1 MTATVQPS
9 NAFSAQATGKVVQVL
24 GNVVDVEFTMD
35 TLPNIND
42 ALQVHVG
49 TAGNSAATTTS
60 AAGIELGGTA
70 MQSRDLVLEV
80 QGELGNNQVRCLAM
94 GSTDGLVRGALVI
107 NSGAAIQVPVGE
119 GTLGRI
125 FNVLGKAIDS
135 DEPVNAAAYWP
146 IHRPAP
152 EFAEQDPT
160 PKIFETGIKV
170 IDLMAPYTRG
180 GKVGLFGGAGVG
192 KTVLIQE
199 LIRNI
204 ASVHKGFS
212 VFTGVGERTR
222 EGNDLWVEMKE
233 SGVLAQTTLVFG
245 QMDEPPGVRFRI
257 AQTGVTMAEYF
268 RDEKG
273 ADVLL
278 FVDNIFRYM
287 QAGSEVSALLGRMPS
302 AVGYQPSLGTEMGLL
317 EERITSTRKGSITS
331 VQAVY
336 VPADDY
342 TDPAV
347 ATTFGHLDATT
358 ALSRQISELG
368 IYPAVDP
375 LASSSR
381 ILDPQIVGAEH
392 YRVARGVQET
402 LQRYKDLQDIIAI
415 LGVEELSDDDKQVVG
430 RARRLQ
436 RLFSQPFFVAE
447 QFTGR
452 PGAYVKLEDT
462 IAAFAEVLDGKLD
475 HLPEQ
480 AFYMAGGIDEVKS
493 NAEKMGTKV

>member
-1 MTATVQPS
+1 MTATAQPPS
-9 NAFSAQATGKVVQVL
+9 NTATGTVVQVL
-24 GNVVDVEFTMD
+24 GNVVDVEFTLE

-42 ALQVHVG
+42 ALNVHVG
-49 TAGNSAATTTS
+49 SSADAQS
-60 AAGIELGGTA
+60 NGVSRGADGIELGGTA

-80 QGELGNNQVRCLAM
+80 QFEIGNNQVRCLAM
-94 GSTDGLVRGALVI
+94 GSTDGLVRGAVVT
-107 NSGAAIQVPVGE
+107 STGAAITVPVGE

-125 FNVLGKAIDS
+125 FNVLGQTIDS
-135 DEPVNAAAYWP
+135 DEPVTAAGYWP

-152 EFAEQDPT
+152 DFAEQDPT

-222 EGNDLWVEMKE
+222 EGNDLWMEMKE

-358 ALSRQISELG
+358 ALSRAISELG

-381 ILDPQIVGAEH
+381 ILDPQIVGDEH

-415 LGVEELSDDDKQVVG
+415 LGVEELSDDDKAVVG

-452 PGAYVKLEDT
+452 SGKYVKIEDT
-462 IAAFAEVLDGKLD
+462 IASFAEVLDGKLD

-480 AFYMAGGIDEVKS
+480 AFYMAGGIDEVKE
-493 NAEKMGTKV
+493 NAEKLGTKV